1 MTVES
6 IPSMLSPDEYPYDEW
21 CAAGGRAGASASG
34 SFMHVEAREFALL
47 HGLYV
52 DFWNYARSSED
63 IEDARLARALKALN
77 NFYEGGAK
85 AGPPAARK
93 KLKKS
98 GRRRRAGACSASGRK
113 SGGGVNGH

>member
-21 CAAGGRAGASASG
+21 CAAEGRGGAGASG
-34 SFMHVEAREFALL
+34 GFMRVEAREFILL

-63 IEDARLARALKALN
+63 IEDARLARALRALN

-85 AGPPAARK
+85 AGPKTTRK
-93 KLKKS
+93 KVKKS
-98 GRRRRAGACSASGRK
+98 GKRRRAGARSSSGRK